1 MPETQGSSGDRA
13 SELVEL
19 HQSRGLMKRR
29 LTHFEKML
37 VEETGT
43 DVEQDEGLHMEDRY
57 YQIIAKVSNILP
69 NLQRDTSSTT
79 TVSDPQAS
87 ISVPSSSNVP
97 VRLPQIQLSN
107 FDGNHEDWAPF
118 YDMFTAL
125 IHENKDLT
133 LVQKFQY
140 LRSALKGRAFKT
152 IESLETTGRNH
163 EDALTMLNKKYDR
176 KRQVIERHWNALSEF
191 PRVTKESSGAFEEL
205 VDAFRQHLRA
215 IENKG
220 QSVNSWSIP
229 IIHLIRSKINVSI
242 MTEWELSIKTDE
254 VQSYTDLLDFLEA
267 RANCSEHTWTAPK
280 TTTSNPRAINSRN
293 SKPELLKNDNSRAD
307 PSCIEGG
314 TLHELSRKAT
324 FSKNLFVSV
333 KLPNLA
339 VLDTASSIN
348 LITETLANELNLPK
362 GTCSVP
368 IGAVDG
374 MSTISHYVIQATI
387 QSRITGYKKTLDFF
401 IVPQISSLTPPEHVD
416 CSSIVIPKNIRM
428 ADPDFDKPAPLQ
440 ILLSAGPSM
449 ATLSI
454 GTIRLSSTQDP
465 DLYLQ
470 KTLLGWVYV
479 GNISSHTI
487 IDQQTSSATCNTLKL
502 QEDMSRFW
510 ELEEGPTTKYL
521 SAEEQA
527 CDDHFTKH
535 VSRNPSRRYVV
546 ALPFNEKKNQL
557 GLSKDLALRRLQT
570 LERRFAKDA
579 HFKQQYT
586 EVIEEYINVGHM
598 TRVQS
603 NDEEGFYLPHHAV
616 IKETSQTTKVRVV
629 FDGSAK
635 STTGI
640 SLNECLMTGPTIQDD
655 LLTLILRFRLHNYVL
670 TGDIEK
676 MYRQCL
682 VRPEDREYLRILW
695 KENDG
700 LIATFEHNTVTFGFT
715 SAPFLA
721 IRTIAQLVEDEG
733 QDFPAASQA
742 LKNALYVDDLLRGAP
757 TIEETIN
764 LRNEVVALLKRGGFN
779 LRQCA
784 SNDIRVLEGL
794 PATKV
799 NLQLLAGDDPNLKT
813 LGVFWNSETDNLIYT
828 VKPINLSSR
837 FTKRTIFSETARIF
851 DLLGLVNPVIVHA
864 KLIMQELWRM
874 KLDWDESIPT
884 WLHTKWTE
892 FAGQLNLLNQLSFH
906 RNLHKNAKDIQVHG
920 FCDASEKAY
929 GACIHLRSDN
939 GNTQVSLFCAKS
951 RVAPI
956 KTVQTI
962 PRLELCAAQLIVD
975 LYENIKST
983 LLGLISKTIFWS
995 DSSITLN
1002 WLNTSPHVLKTFV
1015 ANRVASIQSRAK
1027 SVEWRHV
1034 RTKDNPADALSR
1046 GQLPTEFTKNS
1057 LWMHGPAW
1065 LTEDKTQWPS
1075 ITLNVAQ
1082 EIPELRN
1089 ATCLIT
1095 AGGDSMLE
1103 RYSTFTELQRVTA
1116 YCLRF
1121 KNRRTG
1127 PLIVE
1132 ELRTATLRIIAWI
1145 QRICFASELHDLQRG
1160 RPINSKSCLTP
1171 LDPGID
1177 EDGVIRVGGRLN
1189 HSSLSY
1195 NQKHPI
1201 ILPKNHKITE
1211 LIIRKEHISG
1221 LHAGTQA
1228 TLYNLRKNYWIID
1241 GRRQISNVI
1250 QHCVTCAKLNPRPIN
1265 YKMGQLPNVRVSEA
1279 RPFIHSGVDYC
1290 GPFFI
1295 KEKRVRNQN
1304 KVKAYIAVFTCL
1316 ATKAVHIELVSD
1328 LTTDAFIAAL
1338 RRFTARRGRCNS
1350 IYSDNGTNFVGAKNE
1365 IQEIQTL
1372 IRSSE
1377 HNEKVQKYLSEKEI
1391 TWHFNPPYS
1400 PHFGG
1405 IWEAIVESFKRH
1417 FLRVVGTETLTFE
1430 QLTTLATEIEAILN
1444 SHLLTPLSSDIND
1457 LLPLT
1462 PAHFLIGDTMTSSPQ
1477 QDFSDIPPNRLSIW
1491 QNIRRMRQSFWDRW
1505 HKEYLSEL
1513 NAHYRWTT
1521 WCHAIKKGS
1530 FILIRDDNLPPM
1542 QWRMGRVTTIHPGA
1556 DGVIRVVSIRTAK
1569 GVVDRAVKKLVLL
1582 PIDPEAENLS

>member
-43 DVEQDEGLHMEDRY
+43 DVKQDEGLHMEDRY

-152 IESLETTGRNH
+152 IESLETTGQNH

-176 KRQVIERHWNALSEF
+176 KRQ
-191 PRVTKESSGAFEEL
+191 PSSASSSNTVADQLIATAKIL
-205 VDAFRQHLRA
+205 VL
-215 IENKG
+215 
-220 QSVNSWSIP
+220 
-229 IIHLIRSKINVSI
+229 
-242 MTEWELSIKTDE
+242 
-254 VQSYTDLLDFLEA
+254 
-267 RANCSEHTWTAPK
+267 
-280 TTTSNPRAINSRN
+280 
-293 SKPELLKNDNSRAD
+293 DNSERLI
-307 PSCIEGG
+307 SC
-314 TLHELSRKAT
+314 R
-324 FSKNLFVSV
+324 
-333 KLPNLA
+333 A

-470 KTLLGWVYV
+470 KTLLGWVIV

-579 HFKQQYT
+579 YFKQQYT

-742 LKNALYVDDLLRGAP
+742 LKNALYVDDLLTGAP

-784 SNDIRVLEGL
+784 SNDIR
-794 PATKV
+794 
-799 NLQLLAGDDPNLKT
+799 
-813 LGVFWNSETDNLIYT
+813 
-828 VKPINLSSR
+828 
-837 FTKRTIFSETARIF
+837 
-851 DLLGLVNPVIVHA
+851 LVNPVIVHA

-906 RNLHKNAKDIQVHG
+906 RNLLHKNAKDIQVHG

-983 LLGLISKTIFWS
+983 LLVLISKTIFWS

-1065 LTEDKTQWPS
+1065 LTEEKTQWPS

-1145 QRICFASELHDLQRG
+1145 QRICFASELHDRQRG

-1177 EDGVIRVGGRLN
+1177 EDGVIRVGGRSN

-1328 LTTDAFIAAL
+1328 LTTDTFIAAL

-1377 HNEKVQKYLSEKEI
+1377 HNEKVQKYLSKKEI

-1405 IWEAIVESFKRH
+1405 IWEAIVKSFKRH

-1462 PAHFLIGDTMTSSPQ
+1462 PAHFLIGNTMTSSPQ
-1477 QDFSDIPPNRLSIW
+1477 QNFSDIPPNRLSIW

-1542 QWRMGRVTTIHPGA
+1542 QWRMDRVTTIHPGA

>member
-37 VEETGT
+37 VEETGSGESDRVYLNKQFKTLQEHWNKFLPIQEKIERINPT
-43 DVEQDEGLHMEDRY
+43 DVEQDEGLNMEDRY

-79 TVSDPQAS
+79 TGSDPQAS
-87 ISVPSSSNVP
+87 ISVPSSPNIP

-140 LRSALKGRAFKT
+140 LRSALEGRALKT
-152 IESLETTGRNH
+152 IESLETTGRNY

-191 PRVTKESSGAFEEL
+191 PRVAKGSSGSLEGL

-220 QSVNSWSIP
+220 QSVKTWSIP
-229 IIHLIRSKINVSI
+229 IIHLIRSKINVSL
-242 MTEWELSIKTDE
+242 MTEWELSIKTNE
-254 VQSYTDLLDFLEA
+254 VKSYTDLLDFLEA

-293 SKPELLKNDNSRAD
+293 SKPVAAHHERQGTHLRGQSFVTTTNASSTKPTCPICNQSHKVYGCENFQKMTTQERIQAVSKAELCMNCLGR
-307 PSCIEGG
+307 
-314 TLHELSRKAT
+314 
-324 FSKNLFVSV
+324 
-333 KLPNLA
+333 A
-339 VLDTASSIN
+339 VLGTASSIN

-428 ADPDFDKPAPLQ
+428 ADPDFDKSAPLQ

-470 KTLLGWVYV
+470 KTLLGWVIV

-521 SAEEQA
+521 SAEEQP
-527 CDDHFTKH
+527 CEDHFTKH
-535 VSRNPSRRYVV
+535 VSRNPSGRYVV

-586 EVIEEYINVGHM
+586 EVIEEYRNLGHI
-598 TRVQS
+598 TRIQS

-640 SLNECLMTGPTIQDD
+640 SLNERLMTGPTIQYD

-682 VRPEDREYLRILW
+682 VRPEDRKYLRILW
-695 KENDG
+695 KENNG
-700 LIATFEHNTVTFGFT
+700 SIATFEHNTVTFGLT

-742 LKNALYVDDLLRGAP
+742 LKNALYVDDLLTGAP

-779 LRQCA
+779 LRQCT

-813 LGVFWNSETDNLIYT
+813 LGVYWNSETDKLIYT

-837 FTKRTIFSETARIF
+837 FTKRTIFSETAQIF
-851 DLLGLVNPVIVHA
+851 DPLGLVNPVIVHA

-906 RNLHKNAKDIQVHG
+906 RNLLHKNAKDIQVHG

-929 GACIHLRSDN
+929 GACIYLRSDN

-962 PRLELCAAQLIVD
+962 PRLELCAAQLLVD
-975 LYENIKST
+975 LYENIKLT
-983 LLGLISKTIFWS
+983 LSVPISETIFWS

-1034 RTKDNPADALSR
+1034 RTKDNPADALSH

-1057 LWMHGPAW
+1057 LWMHDPAW
-1065 LTEDKTQWPS
+1065 LTEDETQWPS

-1095 AGGDSMLE
+1095 TGGDSMLE

-1127 PLIVE
+1127 PLLVD

-1160 RPINSKSCLTP
+1160 RPIDSKSCLTP

-1177 EDGVIRVGGRLN
+1177 EDGVIRVGGHLN

-1265 YKMGQLPNVRVSEA
+1265 YKMGQLPNVRV
-1279 RPFIHSGVDYC
+1279 
-1290 GPFFI
+1290 
-1295 KEKRVRNQN
+1295 
-1304 KVKAYIAVFTCL
+1304 KAYIAVFTCL

-1338 RRFTARRGRCNS
+1338 RRFAAKRSRCNS
-1350 IYSDNGTNFVGAKNE
+1350 MYSDNGTNFVGAKNE

-1377 HNEKVQKYLSEKEI
+1377 HNEKVQQHLSEKEI

-1405 IWEAIVESFKRH
+1405 IWEAVVKSFKRH

-1430 QLTTLATEIEAILN
+1430 QLTTLATEIEGILN
-1444 SHLLTPLSSDIND
+1444 SRPLTPLSSDIND

-1462 PAHFLIGDTMTSSPQ
+1462 PAHFLIGDTMTSLPQ
-1477 QDFSDIPPNRLSIW
+1477 QDSSDIPPNRLSIW
-1491 QNIRRMRQSFWDRW
+1491 KNIQRIRQSFWDRW

-1521 WCHAIKKGS
+1521 GCHAIKEGS
-1530 FILIRDDNLPPM
+1530 FVLIRDDNLPPM
-1542 QWRMGRVTTIHPGA
+1542 Q
-1556 DGVIRVVSIRTAK
+1556 
-1569 GVVDRAVKKLVLL
+1569 
-1582 PIDPEAENLS
+1582 

>member
-1 MPETQGSSGDRA
+1 
-13 SELVEL
+13 
-19 HQSRGLMKRR
+19 
-29 LTHFEKML
+29 ML
-37 VEETGT
+37 
-43 DVEQDEGLHMEDRY
+43 
-57 YQIIAKVSNILP
+57 
-69 NLQRDTSSTT
+69 
-79 TVSDPQAS
+79 
-87 ISVPSSSNVP
+87 
-97 VRLPQIQLSN
+97 
-107 FDGNHEDWAPF
+107 
-118 YDMFTAL
+118 
-125 IHENKDLT
+125 
-133 LVQKFQY
+133 
-140 LRSALKGRAFKT
+140 
-152 IESLETTGRNH
+152 
-163 EDALTMLNKKYDR
+163 
-176 KRQVIERHWNALSEF
+176 
-191 PRVTKESSGAFEEL
+191 
-205 VDAFRQHLRA
+205 
-215 IENKG
+215 
-220 QSVNSWSIP
+220 
-229 IIHLIRSKINVSI
+229 
-242 MTEWELSIKTDE
+242 
-254 VQSYTDLLDFLEA
+254 
-267 RANCSEHTWTAPK
+267 
-280 TTTSNPRAINSRN
+280 
-293 SKPELLKNDNSRAD
+293 DNSERLI
-307 PSCIEGG
+307 SC
-314 TLHELSRKAT
+314 R
-324 FSKNLFVSV
+324 
-333 KLPNLA
+333 A

-374 MSTISHYVIQATI
+374 MSTISNYVIQATI

-416 CSSIVIPKNIRM
+416 RSSIVIPKNIRL
-428 ADPDFDKPAPLQ
+428 ADPEFDKPAPLQ

-470 KTLLGWVYV
+470 KTVLGWIIV
-479 GNISSHTI
+479 GNTAINK
-487 IDQQTSSATCNTLKL
+487 QTSSAICNTLKL

-510 ELEEGPTTKYL
+510 ELEEGPVTKYL
-521 SAEEQA
+521 SAEEQS
-527 CDDHFTKH
+527 CEDHFTKH
-535 VSRNPSRRYVV
+535 VSRDPSGRYIV
-546 ALPFNEKKNQL
+546 ALPFNEKRNQL

-579 HFKQQYT
+579 LFKQQYT
-586 EVIEEYINVGHM
+586 EVIEEYINLGHM
-598 TRVQS
+598 TKVQS

-616 IKETSQTTKVRVV
+616 IKESSQTTKVRVV

-682 VRPEDREYLRILW
+682 VRPEDRKYLRILW

-700 LIATFEHNTVTFGFT
+700 SIATFEHNTVTFGLT
-715 SAPFLA
+715 PAPFLA
-721 IRTIAQLVEDEG
+721 IRTIVQLVEDEG

-742 LKNALYVDDLLRGAP
+742 LKNALYVDDLLTGAQ

-784 SNDIRVLEGL
+784 SNDLRVLEGL
-794 PATKV
+794 PPTNI

-813 LGVFWNSETDNLIYT
+813 LGVYWNSETDNLIYT

-851 DLLGLVNPVIVHA
+851 DPLGLVNPVIVHA

-892 FAGQLNLLNQLSFH
+892 FAMQLNLLNELSFH
-906 RNLHKNAKDIQVHG
+906 RNLLHKNARDIQVHG

-929 GACIHLRSDN
+929 GACIYIRSDN

-962 PRLELCAAQLIVD
+962 PRLELCAAQLLVD

-983 LLGLISKTIFWS
+983 FLVPISKTVFWS

-1015 ANRVASIQSRAK
+1015 ANRVASIQSRAT
-1027 SVEWRHV
+1027 SAEWRHV

-1057 LWMHGPAW
+1057 LWMHGPTW
-1065 LTEDKTQWPS
+1065 LTEDENQWPS

-1127 PLIVE
+1127 PLSVE
-1132 ELRTATLRIIAWI
+1132 ELRTATLRIIAWT

-1160 RPINSKSCLTP
+1160 RPINSRSCLTP

-1189 HSSLSY
+1189 HSSLPY
-1195 NQKHPI
+1195 DQKHPI

-1250 QHCVTCAKLNPRPIN
+1250 QHCLTCAKLNPRPIN

-1295 KEKRVRNQN
+1295 KEKRLRNQH
-1304 KVKAYIAVFTCL
+1304 KVKAYIAIFTCL

-1350 IYSDNGTNFVGAKNE
+1350 MYSDNGTNFVGAKNE

-1372 IRSSE
+1372 ILSSE
-1377 HNEKVQKYLSEKEI
+1377 HNEKVQKHLSEKEI

-1405 IWEAIVESFKRH
+1405 IWEAAVKSFKKH

-1444 SHLLTPLSSDIND
+1444 SRPLTPLSSDIND

-1462 PAHFLIGDTMTSSPQ
+1462 PAHFLIGDTITSLPQ
-1477 QDFSDIPPNRLSIW
+1477 QDFSDIPPSRLSIW
-1491 QNIRRMRQSFWDRW
+1491 QNIQRMRQSFWDRW

-1521 WCHAIKKGS
+1521 GDHAIKEGS
-1530 FILIRDDNLPPM
+1530 FVLIRDDNLPPM

-1556 DGVIRVVSIRTAK
+1556 DGVIRVVSVRTAK

-1582 PIDPEAENLS
+1582 PIDSEAENISQA